1 MARQKKPMD
10 TMEWLSLAVYQDI
23 DRENLTGIWG
33 EDGALVST
41 DGHRMHV
48 AHGVSGKGW
57 VDGIDRGQ
65 FPDWRQVI
73 PSKVSTRG
81 IFSVASLDEKAL
93 KALALCAK
101 LHPKEGVRVGV
112 RTVVVEG
119 GHDFCEL
126 YFVAKHPELTVEGKL
141 SAHVT
146 KTSSPWSAIL
156 NPKYLLEALKM
167 GGTIEIS
174 SGTDS
179 DSVVVIRNDCGR
191 EAYVMSMRER

>member
-41 DGHRMHV
+41 DGHRLHLV
-48 AHGVSGKGW
+48 SGASGKGW
-57 VDGIDRGQ
+57 IDGKDRGQ

-73 PSKVSTRG
+73 PTNVSVRAQFTDE
-81 IFSVASLDEKAL
+81 SLDARGL
-93 KALALCAK
+93 KALEFCGK
-101 LHPKEGVRVGV
+101 IYPREGVRVGV

-119 GHDFCEL
+119 EDAFCEL
-126 YFVAKHPELTVEGKL
+126 YFTAKYPELIVEGKL
-141 SAHVT
+141 APRVISKST
-146 KTSSPWSAIL
+146 PWSVLL
-156 NPKYLLEALKM
+156 NPRYLLDALKM
-167 GGTIEIS
+167 GGALHLLSTPTEH
-174 SGTDS
+174 G
-179 DSVVVIRNDCGR
+179 VVVIRNDCGR